1 MTRGRKPLMALREAV
16 LIAKK
21 RGETRQFMH
30 EPGLVCNFVIYGM
43 GFVAHVRIKR
53 VTRVHCSH
61 AWIERETADALATL
75 RAIASGTG
83 ISRELWV
90 YLPRGAFRFFR
101 VTDTGL
107 IELNR
112 DGSVMPE
119 KTGPAIRKLPAPAQP
134 APAEAGVIPPVLA
147 PSTGEPS
154 SKNCPGQNGR
164 SPSVFSSLKSDDSS
178 GRGMFSNPLPH
189 LQRDEAFS
197 NSSSEEGSHVGED
210 PSEKGKGG

>member
-1 MTRGRKPLMALREAV
+1 MALREAV

-30 EPGLVCNFVIYGM
+30 EPGMICNFVIYCIGL
-43 GFVAHVRIKR
+43 VAHVRIKR

-61 AWIERETADALATL
+61 AWIEQEAADALATL
-75 RAIASGTG
+75 RAIASGPA

-90 YLPRGAFRFFR
+90 FLPRGSFRFFR

-119 KTGPAIRKLPAPAQP
+119 KPGPKARVQP
-134 APAEAGVIPPVLA
+134 VIAVPGTLPPVLA
-147 PSTGEPS
+147 PHPDAS
-154 SKNCPGQNGR
+154 
-164 SPSVFSSLKSDDSS
+164 
-178 GRGMFSNPLPH
+178 
-189 LQRDEAFS
+189 
-197 NSSSEEGSHVGED
+197 VGEKT
-210 PSEKGKGG
+210 PGKGQGG